1 MQNLEAVWK
10 TDPGAIVFRCLSG
23 TAGQQPPVVASDGMP
38 RGREGNS
45 GAAGGR
51 VGGRVSAAGGDEVGA
66 TLEVE
71 SHIGRCGLTQ
81 DCIGQWTAA
90 SHAEKT
96 SARLCCNRVLTV
108 DTHTPQRK
116 LCRLVDIWFIFIIV
130 MTLYASV
137 ITRCMSLRLAVNECG
152 APTYE
157 LCVWLWMSVRLLI

>member
-1 MQNLEAVWK
+1 MVVIIVSNYLQAFVSLVKSKRNLFCAEFGGRLEDGPW
-10 TDPGAIVFRCLSG
+10 AIVFRCLSG

-116 LCRLVDIWFIFIIV
+116 LCRLVDI
-130 MTLYASV
+130 
-137 ITRCMSLRLAVNECG
+137 
-152 APTYE
+152 
-157 LCVWLWMSVRLLI
+157 